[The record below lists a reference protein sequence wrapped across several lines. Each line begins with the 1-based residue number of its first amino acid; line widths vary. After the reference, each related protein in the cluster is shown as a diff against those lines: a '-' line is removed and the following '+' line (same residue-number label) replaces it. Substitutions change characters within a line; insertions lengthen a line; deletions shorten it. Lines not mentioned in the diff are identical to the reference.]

1 MKKRVGAYNR
11 GKPQKRRKECSMY
24 ELKKVGE
31 NSFYIDCPA
40 KIGVVRKGGTSI
52 HTCGIGASG
61 DVWLIDSGSDKDAAK
76 KVKQAI
82 EPMNWKV
89 QAIYNTHSHADH
101 IGGNKYFQDQT
112 GCKIYA
118 PGLERSF
125 TEAPILEPMYL
136 YGAMPMKELQNK
148 FLCAKESVA
157 EPLTKEALPDGWEM
171 IPLPGHSFDM
181 VGFRTPDN
189 VVYLADA
196 LSSAEVLEKY
206 KVGFLCDV
214 GAYLET
220 LERVKTMEAA
230 MFVPSH
236 AEATENITPLAELNI
251 KTTLAVAE
259 KIESFCASTKTF
271 EEIVKATF
279 DSYGLTMSLQQY
291 VLLGSTIKAYLTWLR
306 SQGRVD
312 FEFTDNKMIWRK
324 A

>member
-1 MKKRVGAYNR
+1 
-11 GKPQKRRKECSMY
+11 MY

-82 EPMNWKV
+82 DPMSWKV
-89 QAIYNTHSHADH
+89 QAIFNTHSHADH

-181 VGFRTPDN
+181 VGFRTPDD
-189 VVYLADA
+189 VVYLADC
-196 LSSAEVLEKY
+196 LSSAEVLNKY

-214 GAYLET
+214 GEYIAT
-220 LERVKTMEAA
+220 LDKVMAMQAA
-230 MFVPSH
+230 TFVPSH
-236 AEATENITPLAELNI
+236 AEVTDNIAPLAQLN
-251 KTTLAVAE
+251 KDTTLAIAE
-259 KIESFCASTKTF
+259 NIENFCAEAKTF
-271 EEIVKATF
+271 EEVLKAVF
-279 DSYGLTMSLQQY
+279 DGYDLAMSMQQY
-291 VLLGSTIKAYLTWLR
+291 VLLGSTVKAYLKWLR
-306 SQGRVD
+306 EQGRVD
-312 FEFTDNKMIWRK
+312 FEFAGNRMLWRRV
-324 A
+324 